1 MSVTLVE
8 DQPTT
13 RKPRKTRHKLVE
25 VLDYQFVECR
35 AMGHSWRHH
44 KRPIGIDDEHFPS
57 PRFSRPFG
65 AGTGMVGK
73 VSNCAQCKGTRVKW
87 ITRSGEV
94 INRYYMPEGYSRV
107 GEEYKPTQRE
117 WRSTYVASVF
127 EDFTHR
133 VAT

>member
-1 MSVTLVE
+1 MSLALVE
-8 DQPTT
+8 DQPTA
-13 RKPRKTRHKLVE
+13 RKPRRAKHKLIE
-25 VLDYQFVECR
+25 VLDYAFIECR

-44 KRPIGIDDEHFPS
+44 KKSVGVDDTSDTFP
-57 PRFSRPFG
+57 RPF
-65 AGTGMVGK
+65 ASGTGMVGRI
-73 VSNCAQCKGTRVKW
+73 SNCSQCKGTRVKW

-127 EDFTHR
+127 ADFSHGGSP
-133 VAT
+133 